1 MNKVIRNLISFSI
14 RNKFFIFFLLTIF
27 LIIGVYT
34 FVTMPIEAFPDITNT
49 QITIVTQWPGRSAQ
63 EVERFVTIPL
73 EIQMNSVQRKTNL
86 RSISMFGV
94 SIVNIIFEDGVD
106 DPFARLQVNNL
117 LPNVTLPAGVQPQL
131 QAPVAPTAEIY
142 RYILVSKYRN
152 SRDLLTFQNFV
163 IDRQLRSVPGIGDI
177 SVYGGEQKVYEVDVN
192 PGLLAKYNLTAIDVY
207 NAVSNSNVNVG
218 GDLIQ
223 KNDEAYVVRGLGLL
237 TSIDDIKNIIITK
250 LNGTP
255 ILVKNVADVIE
266 SAAPRVGQT
275 AYNQKDD
282 VVEGDVMMRKG
293 ENPSIVLAALKEKVN
308 HLNNIVLPA
317 DVKMVPVYD
326 RTTLMHFTTHTV
338 LNNLFHGIILVTIV
352 VFLFMAEWRTTVIV
366 AIIIPLSLL
375 FAFVCLR
382 LMGMTAN
389 LLSLGAI
396 DFGIIIDGAVVMV
409 EGIFVVLDHKAREVG
424 MGKFNL
430 LAKGGLIKKTG
441 TEMGKAIFFSKL
453 VIITALIPIF
463 SFEKVEGKLF
473 HPLAYTLGFALIGAL
488 IFTLTLV
495 PVLTSLLLNKNVK
508 EKKNPFVAFIHK
520 NVKRAFYFV
529 DRNKRA
535 SLAVAVIAL
544 AVSLYSF
551 KFLGSEFLPELNE
564 GALWIEADLPM
575 SASLKSSVDMS
586 RKIRAKLL
594 AFPEVESVLSQTGR
608 SNDGLDPSGLYMTQS
623 LVNLYPKEEWKE
635 HISLDELTDKID
647 SSLREYQGVVYNYS
661 QPIMSN
667 VHQAVSGT
675 NYDQCVKLFGDDLD
689 SMDVKADS
697 VLSVLKTVR
706 GMTDLGVVRNIGQP
720 ELSIKLNEQK
730 MAAYGVA
737 IGDANSVIQMAIGG
751 QAATEMY
758 EGEKIFDIR
767 IRYQPG
773 YRSTSEEIANIVVP
787 TVTGNKI
794 PLKEIADISTVTGPE
809 FIYRDN
815 NQRFNAV
822 KFTVRDRD
830 LGSTIAE
837 AQQKID
843 AKLKLPR
850 GWFLQWTG
858 EFENQQRAT
867 KRLEEVVPIS
877 LILIFILLFVA
888 FGNPKDAGLI
898 LLNVPFALIGGIL
911 SLHVTGMEFGI
922 SAGVGFIA
930 LFGICVQNGV
940 ILISVFKKHLQER
953 VPLRVAIRKGVE
965 SRIRPV
971 VMTALMAMM
980 GLLPAA
986 LSTGIGSETQKPLA
1000 IVVIGGLFTSTILT
1014 LLIFPIIFEIA
1025 YRGKFKEVLDEPP
1038 QEGIV
1043 G

>member
-1 MNKVIRNLISFSI
+1 
-14 RNKFFIFFLLTIF
+14 
-27 LIIGVYT
+27 
-34 FVTMPIEAFPDITNT
+34 
-49 QITIVTQWPGRSAQ
+49 
-63 EVERFVTIPL
+63 
-73 EIQMNSVQRKTNL
+73 
-86 RSISMFGV
+86 
-94 SIVNIIFEDGVD
+94 
-106 DPFARLQVNNL
+106 
-117 LPNVTLPAGVQPQL
+117 
-131 QAPVAPTAEIY
+131 
-142 RYILVSKYRN
+142 
-152 SRDLLTFQNFV
+152 
-163 IDRQLRSVPGIGDI
+163 
-177 SVYGGEQKVYEVDVN
+177 
-192 PGLLAKYNLTAIDVY
+192 
-207 NAVSNSNVNVG
+207 
-218 GDLIQ
+218 
-223 KNDEAYVVRGLGLL
+223 
-237 TSIDDIKNIIITK
+237 
-250 LNGTP
+250 
-255 ILVKNVADVIE
+255 
-266 SAAPRVGQT
+266 
-275 AYNQKDD
+275 
-282 VVEGDVMMRKG
+282 
-293 ENPSIVLAALKEKVN
+293 
-308 HLNNIVLPA
+308 
-317 DVKMVPVYD
+317 
-326 RTTLMHFTTHTV
+326 
-338 LNNLFHGIILVTIV
+338 
-352 VFLFMAEWRTTVIV
+352 
-366 AIIIPLSLL
+366 
-375 FAFVCLR
+375 
-382 LMGMTAN
+382 
-389 LLSLGAI
+389 
-396 DFGIIIDGAVVMV
+396 
-409 EGIFVVLDHKAREVG
+409 
-424 MGKFNL
+424 
-430 LAKGGLIKKTG
+430 
-441 TEMGKAIFFSKL
+441 
-453 VIITALIPIF
+453 
-463 SFEKVEGKLF
+463 
-473 HPLAYTLGFALIGAL
+473 
-488 IFTLTLV
+488 
-495 PVLTSLLLNKNVK
+495 
-508 EKKNPFVAFIHK
+508 
-520 NVKRAFYFV
+520 
-529 DRNKRA
+529 
-535 SLAVAVIAL
+535 
-544 AVSLYSF
+544 
-551 KFLGSEFLPELNE
+551 
-564 GALWIEADLPM
+564 M
-575 SASLKSSVDMS
+575 SH
-586 RKIRAKLL
+586 KIREKLL
-594 AFPEVESVLSQTGR
+594 AFPEVQSVLSQTGR
-608 SNDGLDPSGLYMTQS
+608 SNDGLDPSGLYTTQS

-675 NYDQCVKLFGDDLD
+675 NYDQCVKLFGDNLD
-689 SMDVKADS
+689 SMDVTADS

-706 GMTDLGVVRNIGQP
+706 GMTDLGVVRNLGQP
-720 ELSIKLNEQK
+720 ELSIKLDEEK

-773 YRSTSEEIANIVVP
+773 YRSTSEEIENIVVP

-867 KRLEEVVPIS
+867 KRLKEVVPIS
-877 LILIFILLFVA
+877 LVLIFILLFIA
-888 FGNPKDAGLI
+888 FGNVIDAGLI

-940 ILISVFKKHLQER
+940 ILISVFKKQLQEGAA
-953 VPLRVAIRKGVE
+953 LRVAIRKGVE

-980 GLLPAA
+980 GLLPVA

-1038 QEGIV
+1038 QTEIIP
-1043 G
+1043 

>member
-1 MNKVIRNLISFSI
+1 MNKFIRNIISFSI
-14 RNKFFIFFLLTIF
+14 RNKFFIFFLLAIF
-27 LIIGVYT
+27 LVIGIYT

-73 EIQMNSVQRKTNL
+73 EIQMNSVQKKTNL

-117 LPNVTLPAGVQPQL
+117 LPNVTLPNSVQPQL
-131 QAPVAPTAEIY
+131 QPPVAPTAEIY
-142 RYILVSKYRN
+142 RYIVSSKYRN

-163 IDRQLRSVPGIGDI
+163 IDRQIRSVPGIGDI
-177 SVYGGEQKVYEVDVN
+177 SVYGGEQKIYEVDVN
-192 PGLLAKYNLTAIDVY
+192 PGLLAKYNLTALDVF
-207 NAVSNSNVNVG
+207 NALSNSNVNVG

-237 TSIDDIKNIIITK
+237 NSIDDIKNIIITK

-255 ILVKNVADVIE
+255 VLVKNVADVIE
-266 SAAPRVGQT
+266 SGAPRVGQT
-275 AYNQKDD
+275 GYNHQDD

-293 ENPSIVLAALKEKVN
+293 ENPTIVLAALKEKIK
-308 HLNNIVLPA
+308 HLNDDVLPA
-317 DVKMVPVYD
+317 DVKIVPVYD
-326 RTTLMHFTTHTV
+326 RTNLMHFTTHTV
-338 LNNLFHGIILVTIV
+338 LNNLFHGIILVTVV
-352 VFLFMAEWRTTVIV
+352 VFLFMAEWRTTFIV

-382 LMGMTAN
+382 MMGMTAN
-389 LLSLGAI
+389 LLSLGAV

-409 EGIFVVLDHKAREVG
+409 EGIFVVLDHKAESVG
-424 MGKFNL
+424 MEKFNL

-453 VIITALIPIF
+453 IIITALLPIF
-463 SFEKVEGKLF
+463 SFQKVEGKLF
-473 HPLAYTLGFALIGAL
+473 SPLAYTLGFALLGAL
-488 IFTLTLV
+488 ILTLTLV
-495 PVLTSLLLNKNVK
+495 PLLASLLLNKNVK

-520 NVKRAFYFV
+520 HVIRAFNYV
-529 DRNKRA
+529 NMHKRI
-535 SLAVAVIAL
+535 SLGVSLIILAL
-544 AVSLYSF
+544 SLYSF
-551 KFLGSEFLPELNE
+551 KFLGTEFLPELNE
-564 GALWIEADLPM
+564 GALWVEADLPM
-575 SASLKSSVDMS
+575 SASLKSSVDLS
-586 RKIRAKLL
+586 HKIREKLL
-594 AFPEVESVLSQTGR
+594 NFPEVENVLAQTGR
-608 SNDGLDPSGLYMTQS
+608 SNDGLDPSGLYMTQF
-623 LVNLYPKEEWKE
+623 LVNLYPKDDWKKN
-635 HISLDELTDKID
+635 ITVDELTDEID
-647 SSLREYQGVVYNYS
+647 STLRQYQGVVYNYS
-661 QPIMSN
+661 EPIMSN

-675 NYDQCVKLFGDDLD
+675 NYDQCIKLFGDNLD
-689 SMDVKADS
+689 SMDVTADS
-697 VLSVLKTVR
+697 VLSVLKGVR
-706 GMTDLGVVRNIGQP
+706 GMTDLGVVRNLGQP

-730 MAAYGVA
+730 MAAYGVT
-737 IGDANSVIQMAIGG
+737 IGDANAVIQMAIGG

-767 IRYQPG
+767 VRYQPA
-773 YRSTSEEIANIVVP
+773 YRSTSEEIENIIVP

-794 PLKEIADISTVTGPE
+794 PLKEIADIGTVTGPE

-822 KFTVRDRD
+822 KFTIRDRD
-830 LGSTIAE
+830 MGSTIAE

-843 AKLKLPR
+843 DKIKLPR
-850 GWFLQWTG
+850 GWSLQWTG
-858 EFENQQRAT
+858 EFENQQRAS
-867 KRLEEVVPIS
+867 KRLEQVVPIS
-877 LILIFILLFVA
+877 LVLIFILLFIA
-888 FGNPKDAGLI
+888 FGNPVDAGLV

-911 SLHVTGMEFGI
+911 SLHITGMEFGI

-930 LFGICVQNGV
+930 LLGICVQNGV
-940 ILISVFKKHLQER
+940 ILISVFKKYLHENL
-953 VPLRVAIRKGVE
+953 PLKLAIRKGVA

-1000 IVVIGGLFTSTILT
+1000 IVVIGGLFTATILT

-1025 YRGKFKEVLDEPP
+1025 YRGKFKEVLDEK
-1038 QEGIV
+1038 ETSV
-1043 G
+1043 